1 MGVYEVKSRK
11 GLIRVQCI
19 SSRGLIRDL
28 RITGDFFIYPEDS
41 LWFLEEKLKGLRI
54 RSIDELEEFLNKLL
68 KSKGVELVGS
78 TPRDFAE
85 AIYCACT
92 NSCGD

>member
-11 GLIRVQCI
+11 GLIRVQCV
-19 SSRGLIRDL
+19 SSEGVIKNI

-41 LWFLEEKLKGLRI
+41 LWLLEEGLKGFKI
-54 RSIDELEEFLNKLL
+54 SSIDGLEKALRELINNR
-68 KSKGVELVGS
+68 GIELVGS

-85 AIYCACT
+85 AIYCACM
-92 NSCGD
+92 NNCGE